1 MMTIDVKVG
10 HAVQVGDG
18 PDNGVVVKVKAKTGQ
33 VARLAFLTAMPIK
46 RLGDGLVPARF
57 IVGISGDAGLPLDL
71 HRASL

>member
-33 VARLAFLTAMPIK
+33 VARLAFLTSLPIK

-57 IVGISGDAGLPLDL
+57 IVGITGDASYQLE
-71 HRASL
+71 HQHASL